1 MPKNSTN
8 LGLRLYS
15 TTDDTSESSQ
25 IWFAENF
32 GYSNSNLTKIDDA
45 IGSRPTND
53 GTGASGTWGIDI
65 SGSSDSAIHDG
76 GGNDINSTYISDIS
90 IKDSVVTFTKGN
102 GTQGTYTIPLAEYKK
117 QTLLEAHPVGNLYM
131 SIDSTSPAEMFGG
144 TWEKIAQN
152 RALMGAST
160 AHPAGSTAEAG
171 LPNIT
176 GSFSYGPFPNNNW
189 MPIADKAGAF
199 FVKPDNVTNTSQ
211 PAVAFSANVNAGVRL
226 DFSASYS
233 SSIYGNSTT
242 VQPPAYYV
250 YIWRKVANQVSMR
263 FEHRD
268 MKVQNGGVY
277 RIKVDIT
284 PDDSFLLNG
293 IKWSSSS
300 KDVTIK
306 PDEDDKYY
314 ATITIS
320 GQNTTPRITITASTA
335 FDTASTSLVIENS
348 VTGVMWNYSNPSS
361 KLTRLTSNTDPNNFV
376 TNENAIPEPV
386 ANIGTQGNYN
396 SAFDNIAPWQG
407 MTEWNVTEH
416 GQPKYVKWEKSF
428 TTTAHN
434 VMVWIPKFYYKV
446 VDDSSQKTRYYY
458 VANYPKD
465 GFELHPGSGRYIGKY
480 QAGSFY
486 GSFPG
491 ESPIINIDIGT
502 ARTKVKEIGNGWYV
516 YDYATR
522 CAVLLLYLVEFANF
536 NSNVTLGV
544 GNTDGS
550 SNLTGTTDYFV
561 GSGTSASSLS
571 EFGGVKYREIEN
583 PYSIKFELV
592 DGINVKNGSVWVST
606 NPNNNSST
614 DISNYINIGT
624 RVKSNGYIMSLG
636 YSEAAPWVFY
646 PTSVG
651 ASSST
656 YVSAYTYY
664 TDASNTAMTVSGANS
679 NNLKSIFMHSVDD
692 INNKQNYISTRIMFV
707 PQN

>member
-1 MPKNSTN
+1 MAYGPVSIGGYFALAPASDTQ
-8 LGLRLYS
+8 LG
-15 TTDDTSESSQ
+15 
-25 IWFAENF
+25 
-32 GYSNSNLTKIDDA
+32 
-45 IGSRPTND
+45 
-53 GTGASGTWGIDI
+53 GIK
-65 SGSSDSAIHDG
+65 
-76 GGNDINSTYISDIS
+76 ISDDFVI
-90 IKDSVVTFTKGN
+90 DSN
-102 GTQGTYTIPLAEYKK
+102 GVLKLKREQY
-117 QTLLEAHPVGNLYM
+117 PVGSILLLASDVEPAGLY
-131 SIDSTSPAEMFGG
+131 GG
-144 TWEKIAQN
+144 VWEKIAEE
-152 RALMGAST
+152 RVLMGASDI
-160 AHPAGSTAEAG
+160 HPVNTTVEAG
-171 LPNIT
+171 LPNIK
-176 GSFSYGPFPNNNW
+176 GSASGDSGAGL
-189 MPIADKAGAF
+189 MRTDSLLSGAF
-199 FVKPDNVTNTSQ
+199 RRGTAFPWQ
-211 PAVAFSANVNAGVRL
+211 PATQNYTGNSLTFDASKSNA
-226 DFSASYS
+226 
-233 SSIYGNSTT
+233 IYGASDT
-242 VQPPAYYV
+242 VQPSAYYV
-250 YIWRKVANQVSMR
+250 NIWRKVTNEVSMG
-263 FEHRD
+263 FESQNI
-268 MKVQNGGVY
+268 KVQNGGVY

-284 PDDSFLLNG
+284 PDNSFLLNG

-306 PDEDDKYY
+306 PNEDDKHY

-320 GQNTTPRITITASTA
+320 GQNTTPIITITASTA

-348 VTGVMWNYSNPSS
+348 VTGVMWNYNNPSS

-407 MTEWNVTEH
+407 MTEWNVTEN

-428 TTTAHN
+428 TTSAYN

-458 VANYPKD
+458 IANYPKD
-465 GFELHPGSGRYIGKY
+465 GFEPHPGSGRFIGKY
-480 QAGSFY
+480 QANSFY
-486 GSFPG
+486 GSYP
-491 ESPIINIDIGT
+491 ENLPIINIDIGT
-502 ARTKVKEIGNGWYV
+502 ARTKVREQGNGWYV

-550 SNLTGTTDYFV
+550 TEFTGTTDYFA

-583 PYSIKFELV
+583 IYSIRFELV

-606 NPNNNSST
+606 NPDNNSST

-624 RVKSNGYIMSLG
+624 RVKSGGYIMGLG
-636 YSEAAPWVFY
+636 YSEAAPWAFY

-664 TDASNTAMTVSGANS
+664 TDASNTTMAAGGADGNS
-679 NNLKSIFMHSVDD
+679 LKSIFVQSADNV
-692 INNKQNYISTRIMFV
+692 NNKQNYISTRIMFV